1 MVRKLFMLTDRSKW
15 NDPEYAKEHYE
26 EILVDRIDSIATG
39 NKEDEFTSE
48 ELGKICSF
56 CVEVDRVENARG
68 IDRWNVCFISIF
80 EWYGRFF
87 AIRWIR
93 KIDGHGKILNGFYNQ
108 PYEVTKRTKQI
119 TVTELVRKDEDE
131 ND

>member
-39 NKEDEFTSE
+39 NKEDELTE
-48 ELGKICSF
+48 KELTEILWKLK
-56 CVEVDRVENARG
+56 EVDREEG
-68 IDRWNVCFISIF
+68 EDLRWVKPVTSIF
-80 EWYGRFF
+80 ELCGRFF
-87 AIRWIR
+87 AIDWYE
-93 KIDGHGKILNGFYNQ
+93 GLTEYQSNEFYDQ
-108 PYEVTKRTKQI
+108 PYEVTKHTKQI
-119 TVTELVRKDEDE
+119 TVTEWVRKELK